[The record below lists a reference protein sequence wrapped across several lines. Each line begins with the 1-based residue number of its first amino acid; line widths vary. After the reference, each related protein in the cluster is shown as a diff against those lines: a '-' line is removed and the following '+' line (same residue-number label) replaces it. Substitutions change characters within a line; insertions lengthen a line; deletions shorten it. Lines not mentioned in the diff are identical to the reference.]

1 MTEPSWSS
9 IAGLYPRPRSKRIY
23 IHRPFDDTLVEVRP
37 DQTVLV
43 KDALG
48 RNGDMR
54 RGYGFAFA
62 ASPEDAPRFMDA
74 SRIEQ
79 SMLSPRVPIVR
90 SWIRQDDFE
99 HRFTLLTT
107 SDGQDGGR
115 IHLYLEVKNAHPS
128 KRRTGT
134 WYFLNVYK
142 PHSQFY
148 IHPNEDYIPF
158 VSQEA
163 PWLNSLPG
171 TIAPNGELS
180 GSLLDDS
187 GHVMARYRVDR
198 RAEVTMADRDRE
210 GVTAHD
216 GVDRRAEITERVDS
230 HVGITVTDRQSR
242 GIDDREAVT
251 AHDCVD
257 RQASVTMPDRQSRG
271 IDDREGVTA
280 HDRVDRRTTVT
291 MSDRHSRF
299 KEALCFAIDL
309 GPNERATISVEIPY
323 SAQASPLSEML
334 DCDAAIEV
342 CGKLWEDT
350 LSGGMTVHLP
360 DAQVQRIFE
369 TTTSNHFQF
378 LASSE
383 DPSVLVPGQG
393 GFNDY
398 SVVYSWEV
406 SFYIR
411 ALDRLGYK
419 PAVEKI
425 LNYFLAT
432 QDGSAGPEGDIVSP
446 EGSFRPH
453 IHWMCETG
461 AVLGML
467 ADHYWMTRDTAWFER
482 VVERGLR
489 ACRWIIRERNA
500 TKQFSADGAKVKHY
514 GLLPAGR
521 PHDWPIKGYFYMSDA
536 YTWRGLN
543 EFAKILV
550 ELRRPA
556 GDEVMREA
564 EDYRACI
571 LEAVRHGT
579 YLLEDQGIHWVS
591 NEVYTKPG
599 ERVGVYSI
607 DGLASL
613 VDAGLIAET
622 DPLVYDLEQLL
633 RNEGTMGD
641 LFSCK
646 MAEMEDR
653 QLGML
658 QQGFAHGEIDL
669 YYVNA
674 SERIWHKIWMLQ
686 GEREKAL
693 RYFWSTMAYST
704 TLDTSHCHER
714 FCPQLPWL
722 SPWQPN
728 GSGNG
733 RLFDII
739 ANSLFLFHNG
749 SLQLLP
755 CIPADWLD
763 AGKEIRV
770 EQAQTPFGEVNFS
783 VRSISSS
790 EIAVEFHNESHFPVW
805 ISIPLARGTVQACT
819 VQGSDP
825 VEIEIVAERN
835 QARLSGYRGT
845 VTASI
850 TLDK

>member
-1 MTEPSWSS
+1 
-9 IAGLYPRPRSKRIY
+9 
-23 IHRPFDDTLVEVRP
+23 LVEVRP

-62 ASPEDAPRFMDA
+62 ASQEDVPRFMEA

-79 SMLSPRVPIVR
+79 SLLSPRVPIVR

-107 SDGQDGGR
+107 SDGQGEGR

-134 WYFLNVYK
+134 WYFLNVYR

-148 IHPNEDYIPF
+148 MHPNEDYIPF

-171 TIAPNGELS
+171 AIVSDGELS

-187 GHVMARYRVDR
+187 GQVMARYRVDR
-198 RAEVTMADRDRE
+198 RAEVTEKGDR
-210 GVTAHD
+210 G
-216 GVDRRAEITERVDS
+216 
-230 HVGITVTDRQSR
+230 
-242 GIDDREAVT
+242 
-251 AHDCVD
+251 
-257 RQASVTMPDRQSRG
+257 
-271 IDDREGVTA
+271 GVTA
-280 HDRVDRRTTVT
+280 HDRVDRRSEVTEKGDREGVTASDRVDRRSEVTMKGDREGVTAHDRIDRRVTVT

-309 GPNERATISVEIPY
+309 GPNERATISVEIP
-323 SAQASPLSEML
+323 AQASPLSEVL
-334 DCDAAIEV
+334 DCDAAIDV
-342 CGKLWEDT
+342 CSKLWEDT

-369 TTTSNHFQF
+369 TTTSNHFQL

-432 QDGSAGPEGDIVSP
+432 QDGSEGPEGDIVSP

-500 TKQFSADGAKVKHY
+500 TKQVDADGARVKHY

-550 ELRRPA
+550 ELRHPD

-579 YLLEDQGIHWVS
+579 YLLEDQEIHWVS

-633 RNEGTMGD
+633 RNEGTLSD

-653 QLGML
+653 QLGIL

-704 TLDTSHCHER
+704 TLDTSHCQER

-770 EQAQTPFGEVNFS
+770 ERAQTPFGEVNFS
-783 VRSISSS
+783 IRSISSS
-790 EIAVEFHNESHFPVW
+790 EIAVQFHNEAFFPVW
-805 ISIPLARGTVQACT
+805 ICIPPARGTVQSCA
-819 VQGSDP
+819 VQGGEP
-825 VEIEIVAERN
+825 VEIAIVEERN
-835 QARLSGYRGT
+835 QVRLSGYRGT

-850 TLDK
+850 ILDK